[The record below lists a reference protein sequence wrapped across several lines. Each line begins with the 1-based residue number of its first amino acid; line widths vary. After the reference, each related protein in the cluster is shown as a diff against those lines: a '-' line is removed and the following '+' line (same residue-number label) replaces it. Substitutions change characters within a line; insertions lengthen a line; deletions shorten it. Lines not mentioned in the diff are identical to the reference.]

1 MFVSKPV
8 LKILSNAIYGLLLLL
23 TIIFTG
29 LSCVA
34 LLAQAVRHS
43 PTGDWKKNINA
54 LVIGVSY
61 ATVLVISLLFCVK
74 RRLAVRMRL
83 QRISKAYTI
92 IRRGDVPNSVHEYM
106 SQEYMRTCLVSH
118 ESVPTDTY
126 HPGWG
131 RPGTK
136 LEGVRFRRALLD
148 TIPEI
153 GRSYNALA
161 HAVIPAHPA
170 LKPHARMLH
179 HFRFILPLLNSST
192 DDDDEEFT
200 PLHYY
205 DSAIQLAR
213 NAAEEPTEE
222 EFTIGMQAADEIR
235 RSLNDCRLEALEPSI
250 TDFDGSTAE
259 S

>member
-1 MFVSKPV
+1 MKKV
-8 LKILSNAIYGLLLLL
+8 LRILSNITYGLFLIL
-23 TIIFTG
+23 TIIFVG

-34 LLAQAVRHS
+34 LLAQAVRHA
-43 PTGDWKKNINA
+43 PTRDWTRNVNA

-74 RRLAVRMRL
+74 RRLAVRIRL

-106 SQEYMRTCLVSH
+106 TQEYMRTCLVSR
-118 ESVPTDTY
+118 ESLPTDVF

-136 LEGVRFRRALLD
+136 YEGVRFRRALLD

-153 GRSYNALA
+153 DALA
-161 HAVIPAHPA
+161 HAVIPAHPP

-179 HFRFILPLLNSST
+179 HFRFIVPLLNSNT
-192 DDDDEEFT
+192 DDEDEEFT

-222 EFTIGMQAADEIR
+222 EFLLGMQAADEILK
-235 RSLNDCRLEALEPSI
+235 SLNDCRLEALEASI

>member
-1 MFVSKPV
+1 MLSSRKVFR
-8 LKILSNAIYGLLLLL
+8 ILSTVIYGFLVII

-29 LSCVA
+29 LSCGA

-43 PTGDWKKNINA
+43 SDQSWTRNFNA
-54 LVIGVSY
+54 LVIGASY
-61 ATVLVISLLFCVK
+61 GIVLVISLIFCVK
-74 RRLAVRMRL
+74 RRLAVHLRL

-106 SQEYMRTCLVSH
+106 AQEYMRTCLVSH
-118 ESVPTDTY
+118 ESLPTDVV
-126 HPGWG
+126 HAGWG

-136 LEGVRFRRALLD
+136 YEGVRFRRALLD

-153 GRSYNALA
+153 DILA
-161 HAVIPAHPA
+161 HMVMPSHPT

-179 HFRFILPLLNSST
+179 HFRFILPLLNAE
-192 DDDDEEFT
+192 DEEFT

-213 NAAEEPTEE
+213 NSAEEPTEE
-222 EFTIGMQAADEIR
+222 EFVLGMQAAEEIKK
-235 RSLNDCRLEALEPSI
+235 SLNDCRLEALESSV
-250 TDFDGSTAE
+250 TDFDSAE
-259 S
+259 Y